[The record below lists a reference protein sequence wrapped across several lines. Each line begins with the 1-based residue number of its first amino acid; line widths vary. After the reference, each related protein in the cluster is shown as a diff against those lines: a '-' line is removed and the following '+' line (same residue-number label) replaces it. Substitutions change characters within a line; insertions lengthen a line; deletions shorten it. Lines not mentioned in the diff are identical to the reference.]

1 MRNEKTLNRT
11 RGPILITYRKI
22 SELAAHREQNIKIKG
37 TPPSLTS
44 ACRRT
49 LIDHRTIKRH
59 APQLI
64 EKWKEKDF
72 HW

>member
-1 MRNEKTLNRT
+1 MRNKKISHRT

-22 SELAAHREQNIKIKG
+22 GEVAAYREQYIKIKG
-37 TPPSLTS
+37 TPPSLTGV
-44 ACRRT
+44 CRRT